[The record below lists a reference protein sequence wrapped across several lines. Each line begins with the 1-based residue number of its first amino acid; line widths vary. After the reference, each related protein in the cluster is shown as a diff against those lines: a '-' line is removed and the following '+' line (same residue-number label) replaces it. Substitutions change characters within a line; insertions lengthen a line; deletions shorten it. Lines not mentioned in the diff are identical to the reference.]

1 MEFLSQNKKIL
12 LSTLS
17 ILVVSV
23 AILLLFAS
31 TGKDVKSSGHAS
43 VSGSHGAQN
52 HEIETVLYSDYLNE
66 DENVW
71 FVTDVSGKYIDFS
84 DDYLK
89 LIGRP
94 ASELKDSLLFSDINA
109 KDLPAIMSENSKL
122 LLNANK
128 VEGLGPYRIMKNE
141 SEEVLVIFKAV
152 PILNTQNNKVSEIVF
167 SVKDISKIVEET
179 KLK

>member
-12 LSTLS
+12 LSSLS

-31 TGKDVKSSGHAS
+31 TGQEVKTSGHAS
-43 VSGSHGAQN
+43 VSTGHGSSN
-52 HEIETVLYSDYLNE
+52 HESEAILYSDYLNE

-71 FVTDVSGKYIDFS
+71 FVTDVSGTYIDFS
-84 DDYLK
+84 DEYLS
-89 LIGRP
+89 LIGRK
-94 ASELKDSLLFSDINA
+94 AEEVKGTLLFSDLNA

-128 VEGLGPYRIMKNE
+128 VEGLGPYRIMKNDQ
-141 SEEVLVIFKAV
+141 EEILVIFKAV
-152 PILNTQNNKVSEIVF
+152 PILNAENNKVSEIVF
-167 SVKDISKIVEET
+167 SVKDISQIVEET
-179 KLK
+179 KTL